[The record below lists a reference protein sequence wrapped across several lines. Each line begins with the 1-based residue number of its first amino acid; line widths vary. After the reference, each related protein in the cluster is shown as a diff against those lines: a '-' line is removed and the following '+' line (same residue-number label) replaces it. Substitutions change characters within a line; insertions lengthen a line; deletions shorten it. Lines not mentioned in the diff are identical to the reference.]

1 MSFAEK
7 KLSERDRLSFGR
19 RALSDAIRAKNVKM
33 VKDILNG
40 IINIADILNETFEIQ
55 SPIEEA
61 IKYGNVA
68 IVDAIIDKLFSLPE
82 ESITNE
88 FSKKIRNK
96 QMSREEVVALISA
109 YNRRGPLLA
118 ARYGQTTRKIG
129 GANKRG
135 RARRSTRQR
144 KHKHRKNN

>member
-1 MSFAEK
+1 MSLAEEA
-7 KLSERDRLSFGR
+7 LSERDRLSFGR

-40 IINIADILNETFEIQ
+40 IINIADVLNETFEIQ
-55 SPIEEA
+55 SPVEEA

-118 ARYGQTTRKIG
+118 ARTTRKIG
-129 GANKRG
+129 GAHKRRG
-135 RARRSTRQR
+135 SRRSTHQR
-144 KHKHRKNN
+144 KHKYRKNN